1 MSVGSH
7 EWFMVV
13 SGWIS
18 WWVFVVGSSWLG
30 IVRIEAGGETNGRD
44 FCQLKKN
51 TYICI
56 RESRT
61 RPAPSKLPQGR
72 KAARVGGCSGAM
84 C

>member
-1 MSVGSH
+1 MVYGS
-7 EWFMVV
+7 EWLD
-13 SGWIS
+13 
-18 WWVFVVGSSWLG
+18 FVVDLLG
-30 IVRIEAGGETNGRD
+30 WESCELRRGGETNGRD

-51 TYICI
+51 TYICS

>member
-1 MSVGSH
+1 MVYGS
-7 EWFMVV
+7 EWLD
-13 SGWIS
+13 
-18 WWVFVVGSSWLG
+18 FVAELRGGSSWLG

-51 TYICI
+51 TYICS